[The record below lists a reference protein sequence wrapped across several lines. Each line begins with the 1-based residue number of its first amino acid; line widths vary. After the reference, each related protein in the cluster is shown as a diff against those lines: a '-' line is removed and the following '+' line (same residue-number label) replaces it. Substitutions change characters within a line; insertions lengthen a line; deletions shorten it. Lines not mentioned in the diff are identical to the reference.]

1 MLSTAAFNALLKT
14 LEEPP
19 PHALFILA
27 TTEAHKVPETIQSR
41 CQRHDFRRV
50 APALVAGKLT
60 RICAAEGLTAEPAAL
75 DLLARYATGS
85 LRDAESLLDQVSAA
99 DGAVTVASV
108 HAALGTPDAAAVSA
122 IVAALADRDA
132 AAGLRAINACLD
144 EGTDARQ
151 LQAGI
156 LDALR
161 RLLLIQTGISDTLID
176 ADPEDLPALRGLAER
191 IPTPLL
197 VGAMH
202 RFGDARPSAEHHQP
216 ALAMELAL
224 VESLLASAS
233 AAPAMPQTAAQ
244 GAVGQPASS
253 SVATQR
259 PAAHAPAPPSSPSPV
274 SPPAAA
280 SSPASTARESQSADP
295 PSPGPL
301 APSGDAST
309 LATLR
314 DRWPAIVDS
323 VARAD
328 RNTAALLKDCRP
340 VDADEGSI
348 TLGFFYEF
356 HCRRAAEPARRAA
369 IAAAVGAAIGGTRE
383 VRCTVVPAGE
393 ADAARPR
400 TKADHARN
408 DPVVRHAIDALGARV
423 AGMKPESEDP

>member
-1 MLSTAAFNALLKT
+1 MPRSARRTQQPCLPSSPRSPTAT
-14 LEEPP
+14 
-19 PHALFILA
+19 
-27 TTEAHKVPETIQSR
+27 
-41 CQRHDFRRV
+41 
-50 APALVAGKLT
+50 
-60 RICAAEGLTAEPAAL
+60 
-75 DLLARYATGS
+75 
-85 LRDAESLLDQVSAA
+85 
-99 DGAVTVASV
+99 
-108 HAALGTPDAAAVSA
+108 
-122 IVAALADRDA
+122 
-132 AAGLRAINACLD
+132 RAINACLD

-176 ADPEDLPALRGLAER
+176 ADPEDLPALRSLAER

-233 AAPAMPQTAAQ
+233 ASAAPAMPQTPGQ
-244 GAVGQPASS
+244 GAVGQSS
-253 SVATQR
+253 SSTVATQR
-259 PAAHAPAPPSSPSPV
+259 PAAHATAPPSSPSPV
-274 SPPAAA
+274 SPLAAA
-280 SSPASTARESQSADP
+280 STPPSTARASQSADT

-369 IAAAVGAAIGGTRE
+369 IAAAVGAAVGGTRE